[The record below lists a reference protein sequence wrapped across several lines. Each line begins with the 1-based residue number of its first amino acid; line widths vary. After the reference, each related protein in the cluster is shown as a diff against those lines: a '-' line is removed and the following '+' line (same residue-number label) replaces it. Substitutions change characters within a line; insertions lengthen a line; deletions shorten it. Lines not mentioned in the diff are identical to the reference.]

1 MKRGRPPKGEKLV
14 CELEGS
20 EHAKARTRIILETIS
35 GKKSVRDACD
45 ELGIKEARFHELKK
59 EALAGMV
66 ESLEPKPAGRPA
78 KMSKEEAARVA
89 DLEREVAKL
98 QVELKAAEIREELA
112 RGGILPNEENE
123 PVKKKVKKKRR
134 KKSW

>member
-14 CELEGS
+14 EELEGS
-20 EHAKARTRIILETIS
+20 EHAKVRTRIVLETIAE
-35 GKKSVRDACD
+35 KKSIQDACD

-59 EALAGMV
+59 EALAGMI

-78 KMSKEEAARVA
+78 KMTKEEADRIAE
-89 DLEREVAKL
+89 LEREVAKL

-112 RGGILPNEENE
+112 LGGILPEEE
-123 PVKKKVKKKRR
+123 PVKKKAKKKRR